1 MILWK
6 LKIISMWFLMP
17 KVVFRFFRN
26 LFIYFFIFTP
36 ICVQSADIA
45 DKFNE
50 FNFFSPKFVSS
61 NRTCN
66 SMDELALGLNIWFI
80 FFCFGFLIRICATIS
95 HRQVIRLC
103 YHDCLRRKPRLNWNK
118 CIILTCTTIL
128 VRTIH
133 AFCLQT
139 ENRILKLVCMFG
151 WMFESTIYTH
161 HKKSYLQFFFSFV
174 KLILK

>member
-1 MILWK
+1 M
-6 LKIISMWFLMP
+6 FF
-17 KVVFRFFRN
+17 VFFVIC
-26 LFIYFFIFTP
+26 LFISLFLHQFVCSQLTLQINLMNLISFLPNSFPATERVIAWTSLLWGWIFD
-36 ICVQSADIA
+36 S
-45 DKFNE
+45 F
-50 FNFFSPKFVSS
+50 
-61 NRTCN
+61 
-66 SMDELALGLNIWFI
+66 
-80 FFCFGFLIRICATIS
+80 FFCFDFLIRICATIS